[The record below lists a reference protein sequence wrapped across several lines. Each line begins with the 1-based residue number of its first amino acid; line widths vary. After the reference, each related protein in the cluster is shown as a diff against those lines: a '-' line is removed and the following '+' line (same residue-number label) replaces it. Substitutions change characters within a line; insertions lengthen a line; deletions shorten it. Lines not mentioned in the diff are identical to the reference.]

1 MEAVVAALAEGML
14 VVGCMVFEEV
24 AVAWGQE
31 AGAEE
36 ALAVAAAVSR
46 PHPPQAQAS
55 LRSAYQITKPRLMD
69 AAANS
74 A

>member
-1 MEAVVAALAEGML
+1 MAALAEVL
-14 VVGCMVFEEV
+14 AWAAYTAFEVVV
-24 AVAWGQE
+24 AVA
-31 AGAEE
+31 
-36 ALAVAAAVSR
+36 AVAAAAAAAAMAAAAAVLL
-46 PHPPQAQAS
+46 PHPPRALAS